1 MAQTRAHVVIRG
13 KVQGVYYRYAT
24 REQAELMGVKGWVR
38 NRRDG
43 TVEAVFEGDEE
54 AVRRI
59 IAWCHRGPSAAR
71 VTGVQVRWEEYRGE
85 FEDFRILHSN

>member
-1 MAQTRAHVVIRG
+1 MAQARAHVVIRG

-24 REQAELMGVKGWVR
+24 REQAEMLGVKGWVK

-59 IAWCHRGPSAAR
+59 IAWCHQGPPAAR

-85 FEDFRILHSN
+85 FPDFRIVYG